1 MCIIFSTKANNFTTS
16 VCLKE
21 KYPGRFINRKPGI
34 MQQAQ
39 DSTIKEVDI
48 SLEQRDAGR
57 TISRWTE
64 PATPDY
70 NFRVKTVTNYINVI
84 TTT

>member
-1 MCIIFSTKANNFTTS
+1 MCIIFSLKPNSFAAS

-21 KYPGRFINRKPGI
+21 KYPVGLMNRKPGT

-48 SLEQRDAGR
+48 SLEQ
-57 TISRWTE
+57 
-64 PATPDY
+64 
-70 NFRVKTVTNYINVI
+70 
-84 TTT
+84 